1 MIRFLKDIKTRS
13 LWYWAAGFLPFLWIL
28 LRSGPKPQR
37 ITYPCQR
44 AAMPVAVSWLLAVT
58 AYVGGSIFLRRFAR
72 LSFAPIL
79 LAGVIWFSVSLP
91 EFSRSGVADIQSLP
105 VWQVDDPISTVF
117 VMDSIPATIG
127 SLAPG
132 DTTVPDEYHVDP
144 AIDTLLMMLA
154 GQGIFLHKTDT
165 QPDGIVGS
173 DDIVII
179 KGNFQWNGRNTT
191 SADRIKGLINQI
203 LQHPDGFSGEIL
215 VCDNSQ
221 DIGTGINDYDN
232 NSEDRDQSVPDVVNT
247 FFAKGFPVYILEWEL
262 IWGAVA
268 GEYSEGDYNDGYVYD
283 DYSKISYPKFM
294 TPSGD
299 YYLSLRYGIWDSL
312 SAQYDSSRLS
322 IIDFPVLKEH
332 TLAGATIAVKNWIGV
347 LTTAYSSQR
356 YGGFYPMHYNY
367 FWSQYAL
374 VARIM
379 EVTYPELAIV
389 DAAWTTT
396 DGPHDTIW
404 VEETRMLA
412 ASTDPVA
419 ASWYTA
425 KFILTPICRYP
436 YHSNPDQQG
445 GNYNYSLTNWNNYL
459 RNIAGLPCTMDS
471 TEISVYDRGVITG
484 VDDEGKANPGVFML
498 GQNYPNPFNA
508 YTTINYSLSEP
519 GHVTIEVF
527 DITGRMVETIVK
539 GEKPAGYHQAVWNAN
554 DQSSGIYFYRI
565 KAGSFTDTNKMM
577 LLK

>member
-1 MIRFLKDIKTRS
+1 MVRFLKDFKTRS
-13 LWYWAAGFLPFLWIL
+13 LWYWAAGFLAFLWVL

-44 AAMPVAVSWLLAVT
+44 AAVPVAVNWLLAVT
-58 AYVGGSIFLRRFAR
+58 AYLGGSILLRRFAR

-79 LAGVIWFSVSLP
+79 LAGIVWFCVSLP
-91 EFSRSGVADIQSLP
+91 EFSRSGVADIESLP
-105 VWQVDDPISTVF
+105 VWQVDDPVSSVF

-144 AIDTLLMMLA
+144 AIDTLLVMLA
-154 GQGIFLHKTDT
+154 SQGIFLHKTDT
-165 QPDGIVGS
+165 QQNGIVGS
-173 DDIVII
+173 DDIVVI

-191 SADRIKGLINQI
+191 SADRIKGLIHQI

-215 VCDNSQ
+215 VCDNCQ
-221 DIGTGINDYDN
+221 DIGTGINDNDN
-232 NSEDRDQSVPDVVNT
+232 NSEDRDQSIPDVVST
-247 FFAKGFPVYILEWEL
+247 FYAKGFPVYILEWNL
-262 IWGAVA
+262 IWNAVA
-268 GEYSEGDYNDGYVYD
+268 GEYSDGDYNDGYVYD

-347 LTTAYSSQR
+347 LTTAYANQR
-356 YGGFYPMHYNY
+356 YGGFYPMHYDY

-374 VARIM
+374 VARIL
-379 EVTYPELAIV
+379 EVTYPELVIV

-396 DGPHDTIW
+396 DGPLDTIW
-404 VEETRMLA
+404 VEETKMLA

-425 KFILTPICRYP
+425 KFILTPISRYP
-436 YHSNPDQQG
+436 YHSNPDQPG

-471 TEISVYDRGVITG
+471 LEISVFDRAVLTG
-484 VDDEGKANPGVFML
+484 IDDEGKVNPGLFIL
-498 GQNYPNPFNA
+498 AQNYPNPFNA
-508 YTTINYSLSEP
+508 RTTIRFDLPEP
-519 GHVTIEVF
+519 QDVELTIYDLLGRKVQTLLDEYRQAGNHTVTF
-527 DITGRMVETIVK
+527 DASYL
-539 GEKPAGYHQAVWNAN
+539 P
-554 DQSSGIYFYRI
+554 SGVYFYRLR
-565 KAGSFTDTNKMM
+565 AGDVVETKRMV

>member
-1 MIRFLKDIKTRS
+1 MIRFLKDFKTRR
-13 LWYWAAGFLPFLWIL
+13 LCYWAAGFLAFLWVL

-37 ITYPCQR
+37 ITYPCQQ
-44 AAMPVAVSWLLAVT
+44 ATIPVAVNWLLAVT
-58 AYVGGSIFLRRFAR
+58 AYLGGSIFLRKFAR

-79 LAGVIWFSVSLP
+79 LAGAVWFSISLP
-91 EFSRSGVADIQSLP
+91 EFSRSGVADIESLP
-105 VWQVDDPISTVF
+105 VWEVDDPVSTVF
-117 VMDSIPATIG
+117 VMDSIPPTIG

-132 DTTVPDEYHVDP
+132 DTTVPDEYLVDP

-154 GQGIFLHKTDT
+154 GRGIFLHQTGT

-173 DDIVII
+173 DDVVVI

-191 SADRIKGLINQI
+191 SADRIKGLIRQV

-221 DIGTGINDYDN
+221 DIGTGINDNDN
-232 NSEDRDQSVPDVVNT
+232 NSEDRDQSIPDVVRT
-247 FFAKGFPVYILEWEL
+247 FYAKGFPVYSLDWNL

-294 TPSGD
+294 TPSGE

-347 LTTAYSSQR
+347 LTTAYADQR
-356 YGGFYPMHYNY
+356 YGGFWPMHNNY

-374 VARIM
+374 VARVL
-379 EVTYPELAIV
+379 EVTYPELVIV
-389 DAAWTTT
+389 DASWTTT
-396 DGPHDTIW
+396 DGPHDTVW
-404 VEETRMLA
+404 VEETKMLA
-412 ASTDPVA
+412 ASADPVA

-425 KFILTPICRYP
+425 KFILTPISRYP
-436 YHSNPDQQG
+436 YHSNPDQPN
-445 GNYNYSLTNWNNYL
+445 GNYNRSLINWNNYL

-471 TEISVYDRGVITG
+471 LEISVFDREIMTG
-484 VDDEGKANPGVFML
+484 IEDDSEVMRGIFVPAR
-498 GQNYPNPFNA
+498 NYPNPFNA
-508 YTTINYSLSEP
+508 YTTIYYSLSQP
-519 GHVTIEVF
+519 AHVTIDIF
-527 DITGRMVETIVK
+527 DVIGRKVNTIAK
-539 GEKPAGYHQAVWNAN
+539 GEEPAGYHQVVWNAI
-554 DQSSGIYFYRI
+554 DQPSGIYFYRI
-565 KAGSFTDTNKMM
+565 KAGNFTNTNKMM